1 MPHIDKRTGQ
11 VVIRVVYDG
20 APEAGKTTNIQE
32 LAKGMSLSRRSEVV
46 SPRSTSRRTEFFDW
60 LTFTGGFVDG
70 RRLGCQLV
78 SVPGQPSLLRR
89 RRYLLDSADVVVF
102 VADARPELTSLNREL
117 FDWMRSMLEK
127 RRVHA
132 VVQANKQDLQS
143 SLRPHDL
150 ASALGLSDG
159 TPILGAS
166 AALGEGVMQTFITA
180 VRLGTARVLEL
191 VTSGGWDGLSPQEES
206 AQDLLAALETAEAEL
221 FAQQVELDR
230 ARKLDTRGEPAHA
243 PDGDAPIGARLEPP
257 TADVI
262 AAGHVWPL
270 VEGRTTFAEI
280 GGGRPRHAAQARRW
294 ARGALET
301 EVLDGERARWV
312 LHTQPEW
319 LFEDAG
325 AARLALIT
333 LVRRLRSLEPF
344 LPPGRALSLCD
355 AGAERRLWMS
365 TELVPTLRER
375 LDVADADRLPGLVAD
390 LEAALRACGERG
402 QVRVDAP
409 LLDAVAASA
418 AQAFVLALPSAG
430 EGAHPLADLERQLTN
445 EIASRESL
453 GIERAWVARHLA
465 AAAFSPSL
473 TAALERWLAGEGPR

>member
-150 ASALGLSDG
+150 ASALGLSDA

-230 ARKLDTRGEPAHA
+230 ARKLDTRGEPAGA
-243 PDGDAPIGARLEPP
+243 P
-257 TADVI
+257 
-262 AAGHVWPL
+262 
-270 VEGRTTFAEI
+270 
-280 GGGRPRHAAQARRW
+280 
-294 ARGALET
+294 
-301 EVLDGERARWV
+301 
-312 LHTQPEW
+312 
-319 LFEDAG
+319 
-325 AARLALIT
+325 
-333 LVRRLRSLEPF
+333 
-344 LPPGRALSLCD
+344 
-355 AGAERRLWMS
+355 
-365 TELVPTLRER
+365 
-375 LDVADADRLPGLVAD
+375 
-390 LEAALRACGERG
+390 
-402 QVRVDAP
+402 
-409 LLDAVAASA
+409 
-418 AQAFVLALPSAG
+418 
-430 EGAHPLADLERQLTN
+430 
-445 EIASRESL
+445 
-453 GIERAWVARHLA
+453 
-465 AAAFSPSL
+465 
-473 TAALERWLAGEGPR
+473 